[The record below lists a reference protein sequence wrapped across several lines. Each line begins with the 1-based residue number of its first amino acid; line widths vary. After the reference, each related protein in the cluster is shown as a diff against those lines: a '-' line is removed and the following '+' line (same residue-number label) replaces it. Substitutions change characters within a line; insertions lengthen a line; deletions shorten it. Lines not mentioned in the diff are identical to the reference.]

1 MSNLSAVLTW
11 KHPTTLWSIRDN
23 VVVEFEGGIP
33 DDDTLSS
40 WANEYETRLEIVKQ
54 IEALEA
60 TATPRRI
67 REMAA
72 DPAWMNALD
81 AQIAALRAT
90 L

>member
-11 KHPTTLWSIRDN
+11 KHPTTVWSIRDN
-23 VVVEFEGGIP
+23 IVVDFPGGIP
-33 DDDTLSS
+33 DDDTLRS
-40 WANEYETRLEIVKQ
+40 WTNEYETRLAIINQ
-54 IEALEA
+54 IEALES

-81 AQIAALRAT
+81 AQISALRAK

>member
-1 MSNLSAVLTW
+1 MTNYSAVLTW
-11 KHPTTLWSIRDN
+11 KHPTTVWSVRDN
-23 VVVEFEGGIP
+23 VVVDFSGGIP
-33 DDDTLSS
+33 DDDTLRS
-40 WANEYETRLEIVKQ
+40 WANEYETRLAIINQ
-54 IEALEA
+54 IEALES